1 MYLLSHGA
9 VKVGRVVYSDELI
22 DGFCR
27 RRGEEHSFI
36 LKPASSM
43 WKGLKTYGEK
53 SKSSS
58 LQLPSKT
65 FNRKGSA
72 STVNQYAIMV
82 SCRCNYTGMYI
93 SLSLHYHVANFVLI
107 KCSNYEHINFY
118 VKCRVKIV
126 FQAANQLETTC
137 FKGSYDL
144 SHI

>member
-43 WKGLKTYGEK
+43 WKDLKTYGKK

-58 LQLPSKT
+58 LEPPSKT
-65 FNRKGSA
+65 FDSA
-72 STVNQYAIMV
+72 STVKHYAIMV
-82 SCRCNYTGMYI
+82 SCRCNYTGIYI
-93 SLSLHYHVANFVLI
+93 SLSLQYHLAKFV
-107 KCSNYEHINFY
+107 F
-118 VKCRVKIV
+118 
-126 FQAANQLETTC
+126 TTC
-137 FKGSYDL
+137 SEY
-144 SHI
+144 